1 MAYADSRIM
10 QDPRQFWDSRYGEAA
25 FAYGSEPN
33 TFLAEQA
40 QGLPPGEALCLA
52 EGQGRNGVHLA
63 TLGHRVCIQD
73 LSPIGL
79 ACAEQ
84 LAQQRGV
91 TVSTVCGDLAT
102 FEPAAASVDL
112 VVAIWMHLPP
122 ELRAVVHRRAVQAL
136 RPGGHLI
143 LEAYTPAQLALGT
156 GGPPQANLLISAD
169 DLRRELAGL
178 EWLVLRE
185 RQRPISEGPYHQGV
199 SAVVQACGRKPRP

>member
-10 QDPRQFWDSRYGEAA
+10 QDPRQFWDGRYGPAA

-33 TFLAEQA
+33 DFLAEQA

-52 EGQGRNGVHLA
+52 EGQGRNGVYLA
-63 TLGHRVCIQD
+63 ALGHRVCIQD
-73 LSPIGL
+73 LSPVGL
-79 ACAEQ
+79 ARAEQ

-102 FEPAAASVDL
+102 FEPAVASVDL
-112 VVAIWMHLPP
+112 VVAIWMHLPAD
-122 ELRAVVHRRAVQAL
+122 LRAVVHRRAVQAL

-156 GGPPQANLLISAD
+156 GGPPQADLLISAD

-178 EWLVLRE
+178 EWLVSRE
-185 RQRPISEGPYHQGV
+185 CQRPISEGPYPQGA
-199 SAVVQACGRKPRP
+199 SAVVQACGRKPLR